1 MIRRIAPL
9 LLFFSV
15 GFCQTE
21 KDRKSSVHTFIEKEK
36 SQAGYCIDGGAA
48 VHFINEVYDKTLSF
62 YLHKNAFYV
71 EKKNGKII
79 ESVLASTR
87 IS

>member
-21 KDRKSSVHTFIEKEK
+21 KETSKNISAEFEKNYNSE
-36 SQAGYCIDGGAA
+36 
-48 VHFINEVYDKTLSF
+48 E
-62 YLHKNAFYV
+62 
-71 EKKNGKII
+71 
-79 ESVLASTR
+79 
-87 IS
+87 